1 MTGIVIDAAVALAW
15 VFPDE
20 HNAAADAILESLEH
34 QAAVVPGNW
43 SVEVADALAVGEQ
56 TGQHHRG
63 QSPKVRDVAGDAQCR

>member
-34 QAAVVPGNW
+34 QAVVVPGHW

-56 TGQHHRG
+56 TGRITER
-63 QSPKVRDVAGDAQCR
+63 QSTDGS